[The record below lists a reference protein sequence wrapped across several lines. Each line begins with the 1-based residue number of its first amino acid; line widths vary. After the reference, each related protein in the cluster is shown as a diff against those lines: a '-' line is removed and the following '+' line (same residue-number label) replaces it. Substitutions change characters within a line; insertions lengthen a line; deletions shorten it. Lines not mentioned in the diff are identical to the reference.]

1 VTTFWRLLGFLRPY
15 RGGVAI
21 SFVLAAAAMG
31 AGVLIPLLVG
41 RTVDEIRQGG
51 VDLWPL
57 AIAVAAA
64 GLLRLAFSVSRRLVA
79 GKVSLGV
86 EYDLRNRMYEHLHSL
101 ELGFFDSQQTGQL
114 MSRATVDLQSVRFF
128 LGYGLIFILQSAI
141 TIVIASGVMI
151 WVDPVLA
158 AVSLAP
164 MPFVIWVAFRYGR
177 RNRPASQEVQQR
189 IAELTAEA
197 EENIG
202 GVRVVKAFAQ
212 EERQLRR
219 FRHTVRRV
227 FDQSMVSSRL
237 RAFYSPLIG
246 FLPQL
251 GLAALLFVGG
261 RQAIN
266 GDISIGDFV
275 AFYGYVLMLTS
286 PMRMLGIA
294 LGMAQ
299 RAVASGQRVFELLDR
314 EPRLV
319 SAPDAPALP
328 PGAGRVEM
336 RDVAFAYEDG
346 GLVLSDIDLTVEAGR
361 TVALVGPTGSGKT
374 TLVMLIPRLYDV
386 THGAVLVDGVDV
398 RSVDAASLRREVA
411 VVSDDAFLFSASL
424 RDNIAYARPEAG
436 DDEVAA
442 AAERAGLGGLI
453 DDLPDGL
460 DTLVGER
467 GLTLS
472 GGQRQRVAIARALLA
487 EPRILILDDATSSVD
502 ATTESRIKTALG
514 EVMDGRTTFV
524 IAHRLSTIALA
535 DEVVVLEDG
544 RVAARGTHTELLERS
559 GLYREIAEK
568 GLPDQVFLT
577 REDPE
582 REVAGL

>member
-1 VTTFWRLLGFLRPY
+1 VKTFWRLLGFLRPY
-15 RGGVAI
+15 RGGVAV

-51 VDLWPL
+51 TDLWPL

-212 EERQLRR
+212 EQRQLRR
-219 FRHTVRRV
+219 FRHSVRRV
-227 FDQSMVSSRL
+227 FDQSMVSTRL
-237 RAFYSPLIG
+237 RAFYSPFIG

-266 GDISIGDFV
+266 GDLSIGDFV

-319 SAPDAPALP
+319 SAPDAPPLP

-336 RDVAFAYEDG
+336 RDVAFGYEDG

-424 RDNIAYARPEAG
+424 RDNIAYARPEAR

-442 AAERAGLGGLI
+442 AAARAGLGGLI

-502 ATTESRIKTALG
+502 ATTESRIKAALG
-514 EVMDGRTTFV
+514 EVMEGRTTFV

-535 DEVVVLEDG
+535 DEVVVLEEG
-544 RVAARGTHTELLERS
+544 RVAARGTHAELLERS